1 MYLTIRHDTSYRYEA
16 TVHYSIQQLRLTP
29 ASGASQVVRRWS
41 IDAPGKLD
49 ATFDAYGNVLHTL
62 VINKPHDEIRLLVSG
77 EVDTLPLVDGHLP
90 DAVGPIPLEHFTCST
105 RLTEANPAI
114 RELAG
119 SVPSLTT
126 PASLIALSEQI
137 LQRVQYTA
145 GVTEVTS
152 TAAQALELG
161 NGVCQDHAHLMLAC
175 CRARNIP
182 ARYVSGYIEPGRD
195 GGAAGSPSADSQGAS
210 HAWVD
215 VWLDGQ
221 GWISVDVT
229 HAAFASEIYCRLAV
243 ARDYEAAAPVRGRR
257 IGGREEQ
264 LEVSVTVSAQLSQ

>member
-1 MYLTIRHDTSYRYEA
+1 MYLTISHDTSYRYES

-49 ATFDAYGNVLHTL
+49 ATFDAYGNILHTL
-62 VINKPHDEIRLLVSG
+62 VINKPHDEIHLHVSG
-77 EVDTLPLVDGHLP
+77 EVDTIPLVDGLLR

-105 RLTEANPAI
+105 RLTEADAAI
-114 RELAG
+114 RELAA
-119 SVPSLTT
+119 SVPVLTT
-126 PASLIALSEQI
+126 GAGLISLSEQI
-137 LQRVQYTA
+137 VQRVKYNP
-145 GVTEVTS
+145 GVTEVSS
-152 TAAQALELG
+152 TAAQALALG

-175 CRARNIP
+175 CRARGIP
-182 ARYVSGYIEPGRD
+182 ARYVSGYIEPGD
-195 GGAAGSPSADSQGAS
+195 VPAAKNSAEADNGAS

-215 VWLDGQ
+215 VWLDGR

-229 HAAFASEIYCRLAV
+229 HAAFASGIYCRLAV

-257 IGGREEQ
+257 IGGMEEK
-264 LEVSVTVSAQLSQ
+264 LTVAVTVSARMAQ

>member
-1 MYLTIRHDTSYRYEA
+1 MYLTIRHETSYRYEA

-49 ATFDAYGNVLHTL
+49 AAFDAYGNALHTL
-62 VINKPHDEIRLLVSG
+62 VINKPHNEIRLHVSG
-77 EVDTLPLVDGHLP
+77 EVDTIPLIDGRLRD
-90 DAVGPIPLEHFTCST
+90 DAGPIPLEHFTCAT
-105 RLTEANPAI
+105 RLTEADAAV

-119 SVPSLTT
+119 SVPDLTST
-126 PASLIALSEQI
+126 SSLIALSERI
-137 LQRVQYTA
+137 VERVGYHP

-175 CRARNIP
+175 CRARGVP
-182 ARYVSGYIEPGRD
+182 ARYVSGYIEPGD
-195 GGAAGSPSADSQGAS
+195 VPHAAS

-215 VWLDGQ
+215 VWLDG
-221 GWISVDVT
+221 WVSVDVT

-264 LEVSVTVSAQLSQ
+264 LNVSVTVSASTPQ

>member
-29 ASGASQVVRRWS
+29 ASGAAQVVRRWS

-62 VINKPHDEIRLLVSG
+62 VINKPHSEIRLHVSG
-77 EVDTLPLVDGHLP
+77 EVDTIPLVDGLLR

-105 RLTEANPAI
+105 RLTEADAAI
-114 RELAG
+114 RELAQ
-119 SVPSLTT
+119 SVPSL
-126 PASLIALSEQI
+126 ASSANLIELSEQI
-137 LQRVQYTA
+137 LQRVKYNP
-145 GVTEVTS
+145 GITEVTS
-152 TAAQALELG
+152 TAAHALALG
-161 NGVCQDHAHLMLAC
+161 NGVCQDYAHLMLAC
-175 CRARNIP
+175 CRARGIP
-182 ARYVSGYIEPGRD
+182 ARYVSGYIEPGE
-195 GGAAGSPSADSQGAS
+195 APLQETSSEAPHGAS

-215 VWLDGQ
+215 VWLDGK
-221 GWISVDVT
+221 GWISIDVT

-257 IGGREEQ
+257 IGGLEEQ
-264 LEVSVTVSAQLSQ
+264 LKVSVTVTAQLSQ

>member
-1 MYLTIRHDTSYRYEA
+1 MYLTIRHDTSYRYES

-29 ASGASQVVRRWS
+29 ASGAAQIVRRWS

-62 VINKPHDEIRLLVSG
+62 VINKPHSEIRLQVAG
-77 EVDTLPLVDGHLP
+77 EVDTIPLVDGLLR

-105 RLTEANPAI
+105 RLTEADAAI
-114 RELAG
+114 RELAA
-119 SVPSLTT
+119 SVPSLTSS
-126 PASLIALSEQI
+126 AGLIALSEQI
-137 LQRVQYTA
+137 MQRVKYTP

-152 TAAQALELG
+152 TAAQALALG

-175 CRARNIP
+175 CRARGIP
-182 ARYVSGYIEPGRD
+182 ARYVSGYIDPGD
-195 GGAAGSPSADSQGAS
+195 VAAMQASSAAPHGAS

-215 VWLDGQ
+215 VWLEGK
-221 GWISVDVT
+221 GWISIDVT

-257 IGGREEQ
+257 IGGLEEQ
-264 LEVSVTVSAQLSQ
+264 LKVSVTVSTQLSQ

>member
-29 ASGASQVVRRWS
+29 ASGAAQTVRRWH

-49 ATFDAYGNVLHTL
+49 ATLDAYGNVLHTL
-62 VINKPHDEIRLLVSG
+62 VINKPHNEIHLIVTG
-77 EVDTLPLVDGHLP
+77 EVSTVPLVDGALRDP
-90 DAVGPIPLEHFTCST
+90 PGPIPLEHFTCAT
-105 RLTEANPAI
+105 RLTDADAEI
-114 RELAG
+114 RELAATV
-119 SVPSLTT
+119 SSLAS

-137 LQRVQYTA
+137 VQRVQYRP
-145 GVTEVTS
+145 GVTAVTS
-152 TAAQALELG
+152 TAAEALALG

-175 CRARNIP
+175 CRARGVP
-182 ARYVSGYIEPGRD
+182 ARYVSGYIEPGD
-195 GGAAGSPSADSQGAS
+195 VPHGAS

-215 VWLDGQ
+215 VWLEGT

-229 HAAFASEIYCRLAV
+229 HAAFASENYCRLAV

-257 IGGREEQ
+257 IGGLAEE
-264 LEVSVTVSAQLSQ
+264 LDVAVIVSAEMPQ

>member
-29 ASGASQVVRRWS
+29 ASGAAQVVRRWS

-49 ATFDAYGNVLHTL
+49 VTFDAYGNILHTL
-62 VINKPHDEIRLLVSG
+62 VINKPHSEIRLHVSG
-77 EVDTLPLVDGHLP
+77 EVDTIPLADGLLR
-90 DAVGPIPLEHFTCST
+90 DAAGPIPLEHFTCAT
-105 RLTEANPAI
+105 RLTEADAAI
-114 RELAG
+114 RELAE
-119 SVPSLTT
+119 SVPSLASS
-126 PASLIALSEQI
+126 ASLIALSEQI
-137 LQRVQYTA
+137 VQRVKYNP

-152 TAAQALELG
+152 TAAHALALG

-175 CRARNIP
+175 CRARGIP
-182 ARYVSGYIEPGRD
+182 ARYVSGYIEPGD
-195 GGAAGSPSADSQGAS
+195 VPPTQTSSEAPHGAS

-215 VWLDGQ
+215 VWLDGK
-221 GWISVDVT
+221 GWISIDVT

-257 IGGREEQ
+257 IGGLEEQ
-264 LEVSVTVSAQLSQ
+264 LKVSVTVSAQLSQ